1 MKKDQELTYEQK
13 QLKELA
19 DRLEARMHTTTV
31 LAEIVLDND
40 AMRGGEPGPYLN
52 EYRAGALMD
61 AVIHLSR
68 ANFDDFC
75 RLADLAGVPK

>member
-1 MKKDQELTYEQK
+1 MKKTQEQTFEQK

-19 DRLEARMHTTTV
+19 DRLESRLHTTTV

-40 AMRGGEPGPYLN
+40 AMRDGTPGPYLDD
-52 EYRAGALMD
+52 YRAGALMD
-61 AVIHLSR
+61 AVIQLSR

-75 RLADLAGVPK
+75 RLADLAGLPK

>member
-1 MKKDQELTYEQK
+1 MKKTQELTYEQK

-40 AMRGGEPGPYLN
+40 AMRDEEAMDLLRLLASLGDALLSLRLFEEGAVEIGE
-52 EYRAGALMD
+52 
-61 AVIHLSR
+61 
-68 ANFDDFC
+68 
-75 RLADLAGVPK
+75 RLAKGNLE